1 MRETVHFH
9 FFGVEDSIR
18 AFMVFYR
25 KNFATHS
32 VLPKMHFL
40 EVHVVPYLKQWHM
53 GFGFLGEQ
61 RVESI
66 HHYFNDLEKTYCGV
80 RDPAQKQQLMLK
92 EHTLH
97 TVPSNVAA
105 RPEIK

>member
-1 MRETVHFH
+1 MSETVHFH
-9 FFGVEDSIR
+9 ICFVEDSIGE
-18 AFMVFYR
+18 FMAFYR

-61 RVESI
+61 GVESI
-66 HHYFNDLEKTYCGV
+66 HHYFNDL
-80 RDPAQKQQLMLK
+80 
-92 EHTLH
+92 
-97 TVPSNVAA
+97 
-105 RPEIK
+105 